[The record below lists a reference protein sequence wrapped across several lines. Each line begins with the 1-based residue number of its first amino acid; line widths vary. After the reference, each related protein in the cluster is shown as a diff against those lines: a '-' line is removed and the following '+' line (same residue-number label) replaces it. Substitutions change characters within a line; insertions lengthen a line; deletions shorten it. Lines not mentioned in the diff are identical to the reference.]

1 LNLSK
6 FQRRMDQIQ
15 NENELFSNWLSNQ
28 IIWAP
33 EGATQSRET
42 QGSSTSTTRSP
53 GGEESSIWNTERLQK
68 YRRVKKQELNDVKLE
83 NENLKT
89 EVAWL
94 KKDLEEICT
103 HFRESM
109 NGLVKENEYLKT
121 EVERLRTEL
130 HTLLQSNQAARNEHV
145 MQMKLDLLACAVGEL
160 REKELNWKTEKEYL
174 YNTLDQLDRRVRDQA
189 FALEKML
196 VEVESFSKL
205 KSNIATWYQMLP
217 PRSPF
222 RISLLHHVF
231 KDESLREAQDICPT
245 ISSPLF
251 SRSKELEPV
260 NDISFK
266 IKCPIGIHRTVSIQR
281 RETAWHIMD
290 ELIPFMSGREYR
302 LQLQDDKYLYQQYLD
317 ILHERDPGAKAVSKT
332 YFIEQ
337 IVHKEN
343 VRHSQKPRFC
353 DHCILF
359 EQYENGEVDLED
371 NDVAALRQHREDWY
385 AQSQAF
391 QADKMKVAQGGER
404 DTDSNGFLPD
414 SNRHDT
420 SDFVL
425 CNLYS

>member
-1 LNLSK
+1 
-6 FQRRMDQIQ
+6 
-15 NENELFSNWLSNQ
+15 
-28 IIWAP
+28 
-33 EGATQSRET
+33 
-42 QGSSTSTTRSP
+42 
-53 GGEESSIWNTERLQK
+53 
-68 YRRVKKQELNDVKLE
+68 
-83 NENLKT
+83 
-89 EVAWL
+89 
-94 KKDLEEICT
+94 
-103 HFRESM
+103 M

-205 KSNIATWYQMLP
+205 KSNIATWYQM
-217 PRSPF
+217 
-222 RISLLHHVF
+222 
-231 KDESLREAQDICPT
+231 
-245 ISSPLF
+245 
-251 SRSKELEPV
+251 
-260 NDISFK
+260 
-266 IKCPIGIHRTVSIQR
+266 
-281 RETAWHIMD
+281 
-290 ELIPFMSGREYR
+290 SGREYR

-391 QADKMKVAQGGER
+391 QADKMKVAQGKWFTSSGKIWA
-404 DTDSNGFLPD
+404 
-414 SNRHDT
+414 NRVT
-420 SDFVL
+420 LLF
-425 CNLYS
+425 CEK